1 MLQHRQ
7 SRATG
12 SSTSTNTLGW
22 AGALLAALPSVLIAA
37 AMVSIVARQWQM
49 SDVRAAALYQNGAEA
64 AAAGDAARVLRF
76 LRMGDDPT
84 RIHSVRPQFISG
96 NILKVTTME
105 AAMWSRQIDMIRALD
120 REGAI
125 VDPDQRRDLACLAFD
140 LDLPAVKRYL
150 DADVACVRG
159 AAIARIIE
167 RTAESRE

>member
-1 MLQHRQ
+1 MLQRLQ

-12 SSTSTNTLGW
+12 SSTSTSVVGW
-22 AGALLAALPSVLIAA
+22 FGVFSAALPSVLVTGAMLTVAARHAQMSEVQAA
-37 AMVSIVARQWQM
+37 AFYRNS
-49 SDVRAAALYQNGAEA
+49 AEA
-64 AAAGDAARVLRF
+64 AAAGDAARALRF

-84 RIHSVRPQFISG
+84 RIHRVRPHLISA

-140 LDLPAVKRYL
+140 LDLPEVKRYL
-150 DADVACVRG
+150 AADAACVRG
-159 AAIARIIE
+159 AAIERIIE
-167 RTAESRE
+167 RSAEPRE